1 MVNAIFKRSLAVVA
15 ISTVLAAGAAAQTPP
30 IKSPPPFSP
39 GLGDLMTAF
48 VQPRHAKLGLAGQA
62 RNWEYLAYEWS
73 ELNETFDLVEEQVP
87 TYKTAAMKDLL
98 AMIKTPMADLEA
110 AIKARNGAKFDA
122 AYAALTD
129 GCNNCHR
136 TTEHAMIVIQVPKAS
151 TFPNQ
156 NFSAPKP

>member
-1 MVNAIFKRSLAVVA
+1 MARVIVRRLL
-15 ISTVLAAGAAAQTPP
+15 LAAVFWTTLGLAAAQTPP
-30 IKSPPPFSP
+30 AKSPRPFSP

-48 VQPRHAKLGLAGQA
+48 VQPRHAKLGLGGQV

-73 ELNETFDLVEEQVP
+73 ELDETFDLVEEQVP
-87 TYKTAAMKDLL
+87 TYKKTAMKDLL
-98 AMIKTPMADLEA
+98 AMIKAPMADLDA

-122 AYAALTD
+122 AYGALTD

-151 TFPNQ
+151 MFPNQ
-156 NFSAPKP
+156 NFSAQKP

>member
-1 MVNAIFKRSLAVVA
+1 MVNSIFKRSLAVVA

-30 IKSPPPFSP
+30 AKSPPPFSP

-73 ELNETFDLVEEQVP
+73 ELDETFDLVEEQVP
-87 TYKTAAMKDLL
+87 TYKKTAMKDLL
-98 AMIKTPMADLEA
+98 AMIKAPMADL
-110 AIKARNGAKFDA
+110 DA
-122 AYAALTD
+122 AYGALTD